1 MRTPATLRRRLIA
14 GTALAVIVLAG
25 VSGAL
30 AWNQYQDNQNR
41 AVGDVDAKVVL
52 ASSIIDEAFSGGIS
66 TLQAIADAPSVVE
79 GRPLAMDAYFARV
92 EKSGTRF
99 YSGGIS
105 WIALSGDVGASSNRT
120 ATSAGVSVSD
130 RAYFRQVV
138 AKHVPYVSIG
148 LISKRTK
155 KPTLV
160 VAVPTFGSNGALSGV
175 LTGAISLAPPTTG
188 KARAASEQQTEQL
201 GLEGATILDRDGQVL
216 SPLPPGGRLRRVE
229 NTTLFAR
236 IQKSSTGTGVIK
248 GTRGLEG
255 ASDRIVA
262 FATSTRSGWTIAI
275 DRSESA
281 IYASARRSL
290 ILALASLGGAVILI
304 LLVLWI
310 VVRRS
315 RRAMDAQGEQVQSW
329 SRLTRKLADSATPSQ
344 IADALLES
352 LESGFPD
359 AVVVVDVDSESGE
372 EIRASSK
379 LPGWRRIAGDAP
391 RLRAV
396 ADLTTGGPRTR
407 SLEREK
413 PLRELYLAYGRRL
426 KALHSVPIHDQEATP
441 VGSISLMTARGM
453 LEPSE
458 WELLGA
464 VVDQASRALGRARAF
479 EHEHDLAVRL
489 QRSLLPDRLPRIP
502 GINLAGEY
510 LAGGTGVEVGGD
522 WYDAVRRP
530 DGILQLCVG
539 DVSGRGIGA
548 ATVMGRQRNIFRAH
562 AYDFASPAEIIK
574 RMLRH
579 VNDDEMVTTAVVSID
594 LLAGEIT
601 YSCAGHPPP
610 LLLDVARGEVV
621 RLDAASAPP
630 VGVAEAADIIEARI
644 QLPEPARLA
653 LYTDGLVERRGES
666 IERGIDVLGESMAAD
681 ASATSEVVLAS
692 IADAIGA
699 PSDDVALLL
708 TSVEPVLAVD
718 VELPSEPGMLPGF
731 RRRFR
736 AWLTRR
742 GFDTAEAGEIVLAI
756 SEACNNA
763 IEHGYAGT
771 EGSIHLVARIDD
783 GTLHVEITDHGQWHV
798 SEPNDERGRGILLM
812 RSLMHEVDI
821 ATTPQGTRVTFARHL
836 GAAVEARA
844 PSVVPAGPSA
854 IPAG

>member
-1 MRTPATLRRRLIA
+1 LRTPATVRRRLIA
-14 GTALAVIVLAG
+14 GTALAAIALAG
-25 VSGAL
+25 VSGLL

-52 ASSIIDEAFSGGIS
+52 TSAIIDEAFAGGIS
-66 TLQAIADAPSVVE
+66 TLQAIAAAPSVVD
-79 GRPLAMDAYFARV
+79 GQPPRMTSYFVRA
-92 EKSGTRF
+92 EKSGQPF

-105 WIALSGDVGASSNRT
+105 WIALNGDVKASSNA
-120 ATSAGVSVSD
+120 ATTSGPVVNVSD
-130 RAYFRQVV
+130 RDYFQQVLS
-138 AKHVPYVSIG
+138 KRVPYVSIG
-148 LISKRTK
+148 LIGKRSKA
-155 KPTLV
+155 PALV

-175 LTGAISLAPPTTG
+175 LTGGINLGRPSTPKTRT
-188 KARAASEQQTEQL
+188 ASQQQTEQL

-216 SPLPPGGRLRRVE
+216 SPLPADGRLRRVA
-229 NTTLFAR
+229 NTKLLAR
-236 IQKSSTGTGVIK
+236 IQRAPKGAGVIK
-248 GTRGLEG
+248 GTPGLEG
-255 ASDRIVA
+255 ASNRVVV

-281 IYASARRSL
+281 LYASARHSL
-290 ILALASLGGAVILI
+290 ILALASLGGAVLVI
-304 LLVLWI
+304 LLVLWL

-329 SRLTRKLADSATPSQ
+329 SRLARRLSDSATPAE
-344 IADALLES
+344 IADAILES
-352 LESGFPD
+352 LEAGFPD
-359 AVVVVDVDSESGE
+359 AVVVVDVESEAGD
-372 EIRASSK
+372 EIRASSR
-379 LPGWRRIAGDAP
+379 LPGWRRVAGDGP
-391 RLRAV
+391 RLRTV
-396 ADLTTGGPRTR
+396 AGLTSGGPRTR

-426 KALHSVPIHDQEATP
+426 KALHSLPIVDQEANP
-441 VGSISLMTARGM
+441 VGSISLMTSRGM

-458 WELLGA
+458 WELLTA
-464 VVDQASRALGRARAF
+464 VVDQASRALSRARAF

-539 DVSGRGIGA
+539 DVSGRGVGA

-562 AYDFASPAEIIK
+562 AYDFASPAEIVR

-594 LLAGEIT
+594 MLAGEIS

-610 LLLDVARGEVV
+610 LLLDGASGEVV

-630 VGVAEAADIIEARI
+630 VGVAEPGEVIEARI

-666 IERGIDVLGESMAAD
+666 IERGMDALAETMAAHP
-681 ASATSEVVLAS
+681 SATSEAVLAS
-692 IADAIGA
+692 IAEAIGA

-708 TSVEPVLAVD
+708 ASVDPVLAID

-736 AWLTRR
+736 GWLARR

-763 IEHGYAGT
+763 IEHGYAGR
-771 EGSIHLVARIDD
+771 EGTIQLAAAIEDD
-783 GTLHVEITDHGQWHV
+783 MLHVEIADHGAWHV
-798 SEPNDERGRGILLM
+798 SEPNEERGRGILLM
-812 RSLMHEVDI
+812 RSLMHEVEI
-821 ATTPQGTRVTFARHL
+821 ETTTRGTRVTLARRR
-836 GAAVEARA
+836 GVPVEQRAVT
-844 PSVVPAGPSA
+844 A